1 MERNYMI
8 ITFSS
13 KHQAIHFERLLLG
26 RFAIEM
32 IPTPRDITASCG
44 LSLKFEK
51 EDLSSILEV
60 LKSEDLTGKQLY
72 EYIEETQ
79 IRKMITI
86 GWEDAY
92 AAKA

>member
-1 MERNYMI
+1 
-8 ITFSS
+8 
-13 KHQAIHFERLLLG
+13 
-26 RFAIEM
+26 M

-51 EDLSSILEV
+51 EDLPSILEV
-60 LKSEDLTGKQLY
+60 LKTEDLSGKQLY

-92 AAKA
+92 AIKA